1 MIHLAYASVFVD
13 DQERALGFYR
23 DVLGLQVAADVP
35 LGPAAR
41 WLTVRS
47 SEEPHAVELV
57 LEPNDNPIA
66 ATYQQG
72 LREAGIPCT
81 SLRSDDLVADV
92 ERLRAAGVVIV
103 MEPTD
108 AGPVTLA
115 RVEDGCGNLLQLQQ
129 MHDA

>member
-1 MIHLAYASVFVD
+1 MANG
-13 DQERALGFYR
+13 AL
-23 DVLGLQVAADVP
+23 L
-35 LGPAAR
+35 
-41 WLTVRS
+41 
-47 SEEPHAVELV
+47 EEPHAVELV
-57 LEPNDNPIA
+57 LEPNANPIA